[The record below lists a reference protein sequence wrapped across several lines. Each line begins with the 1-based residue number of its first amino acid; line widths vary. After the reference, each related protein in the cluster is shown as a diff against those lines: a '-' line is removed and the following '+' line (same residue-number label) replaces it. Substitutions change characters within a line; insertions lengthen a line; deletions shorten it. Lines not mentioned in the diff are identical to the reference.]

1 VSRPAPHMVPRLAP
15 GCRVADN
22 PGQPALLLVPEGAL
36 KLTGSSLSIVNR
48 IDGVRTFA
56 QIVEQLQAEF
66 AGMDPTAIEE
76 QTAAFLEKLNARSVV
91 RFA

>member
-1 VSRPAPHMVPRLAP
+1 VSRPAPQTVPRLSP
-15 GCRVADN
+15 GCRVTEK
-22 PGQPALLLVPEGAL
+22 PGQPGMLLVPEGAL
-36 KLTGSSLSIVNR
+36 QLTGSSLSIVTR

-66 AGMDPTAIEE
+66 AGMDPAAIEE

>member
-1 VSRPAPHMVPRLAP
+1 VSRPEPGTVPRLAP
-15 GCRVADN
+15 GCRVTEK
-22 PGQPALLLVPEGAL
+22 PGQAAMLLVPEGAL

-48 IDGVRTFA
+48 IDGVCTFA

-66 AGMDPTAIEE
+66 AGVDKATIEE